1 MNALKG
7 WGVLLTGLLLTLLC
21 AGACSAETALD
32 MTAACKVKTSE
43 GKASRFLDEKISSS
57 WGYES
62 LNATVKIELP
72 SDATPGALMIKW
84 KFDPTGYTI
93 EEYDENR
100 ELIATRDQ
108 SCTFPNIS
116 SYYPLNERTRY
127 ITLTMTAMDQRISTL
142 RVYSA
147 GEPDAD
153 TQIWDDQLT
162 KTDLMVVSTHQD
174 DELIFFGGIIPYY
187 DLVEGKATQVVYM
200 ADCARSRREEAL
212 KGLWVMG
219 VRTYPEFIN
228 LLDEHIR
235 SYDQTLAD
243 WGGTDNVT
251 EQLVERIRRF
261 RPEVIVTH
269 DLNGEYGH
277 NQHKVTART
286 MQAAIEAAADPT
298 RYPVSAQLYGTW
310 QTKKLYLHL
319 YGENRVYMDWQTPYE
334 QLGGLTPLESAQLGY
349 SEHVSQHKYYQ
360 VVAGGQYDN
369 SIFGLAYSTVGP
381 DTEGKNDMFEHIDDE
396 DASPAAQPALD
407 TTAQATDLP
416 AQEQPTGVPEQ
427 TEPTDAPDAALVQPT
442 DAPRKPDGHVA
453 KKKSGAW
460 KWVLAFVLGGATTAA
475 VLRQRQI
482 NRERER
488 ERRRR
493 AARRARRMAQR
504 RAEERAAR
512 LERRPP
518 RS

>member
-7 WGVLLTGLLLTLLC
+7 WGSLLICLALTLLLGGVC
-21 AGACSAETALD
+21 AAETAQD
-32 MTAACKVKTSE
+32 VTAACKVKTSE

-62 LNATVKIELP
+62 PNATIKLELP
-72 SDATPGALMIKW
+72 SDAVPGALMIKW
-84 KFDPTGYTI
+84 KFDPTGYLI
-93 EEYDENR
+93 EEYDADQN
-100 ELIATRDQ
+100 LLASRDQ
-108 SCTFPNIS
+108 TCTFPNIS
-116 SYYPLNERTRY
+116 SYYTLDVRTRY
-127 ITLTMTAMDQRISTL
+127 VTLTMTAMDQRISTL
-142 RVYSA
+142 RVYST

-153 TQIWDDQLT
+153 TQIWDDQMT
-162 KTDLMVVSTHQD
+162 KADLMVVSTHQD

-187 DLVEGKATQVVYM
+187 DLVQGKATQVVYM

-261 RPEVIVTH
+261 RPEVILTH

-298 RYPVSAQLYGTW
+298 RYPASAQLYGAW

-319 YGENRVYMDWQTPYE
+319 YGENRVYMDWNTPYE
-334 QLGGLTPLESAQLGY
+334 QLGGLTPLQSAQLGY
-349 SEHVSQHKYYQ
+349 SQHVSQHKYYQ
-360 VVAGGQYDN
+360 VSAGGKYDN

-381 DTEGKNDMFEHIDDE
+381 DTEGKNDLFEHLSERPIQPTPVE
-396 DASPAAQPALD
+396 TPLPQSADASAQSGELSTGASAAQSIDAANSSAAQP
-407 TTAQATDLP
+407 T
-416 AQEQPTGVPEQ
+416 
-427 TEPTDAPDAALVQPT
+427 
-442 DAPRKPDGHVA
+442 RKKH
-453 KKKSGAW
+453 SGW
-460 KWVLAFVLGGATTAA
+460 KWVLGIGLAGATCAA
-475 VLRQRQI
+475 ALRQRQI
-482 NRERER
+482 NRQRER

-493 AARRARRMAQR
+493 AAMRARRLAHQYR
-504 RAEERAAR
+504 G
-512 LERRPP
+512 
-518 RS
+518 